1 MGYGE
6 LLTCTADAR
15 LADYSAVT
23 EAEAEAF
30 LRQRVEEI
38 IRRVDAEVTVE
49 LHDEQMAALV
59 SFVYNLGAGAFA
71 TSTLLQMIDDGAPVG
86 EIAREWLSWDH
97 IHVDGVAQASR
108 GLSRRRLAE
117 LGLYLLRDQRPAM
130 MVPTTR
136 RLTDPMIVA
145 CRCGRDVAMRAIA
158 SQDGIARIGECT
170 ECDMQVHHARGATT
184 GDVARSVGGYR
195 AGTN

>member
-1 MGYGE
+1 MESHTESVQTLMNWLRDRWPYLTYVAGIFMTLAALFIWVVPAAADAPSIAVHFISAREGYRDAPYLDSAGCITVGYGE

-59 SFVYNLGAGAFA
+59 SVRLQPRPVGVRQLHALADDRRRSSRGRDRAGVAERGI
-71 TSTLLQMIDDGAPVG
+71 TSTLTA
-86 EIAREWLSWDH
+86 W
-97 IHVDGVAQASR
+97 
-108 GLSRRRLAE
+108 RRR
-117 LGLYLLRDQRPAM
+117 R
-130 MVPTTR
+130 
-136 RLTDPMIVA
+136 
-145 CRCGRDVAMRAIA
+145 
-158 SQDGIARIGECT
+158 
-170 ECDMQVHHARGATT
+170 
-184 GDVARSVGGYR
+184 VG
-195 AGTN
+195 

>member
-1 MGYGE
+1 MNWLRDRWPYLTYTAGIFVALAALFIWVVPAAADAPSIAVHFISAREGYRSEPYLDSAGCITVGYGE

-59 SFVYNLGAGAFA
+59 SFVYNLGQSAFA
-71 TSTLLQMIDDGAPVG
+71 NSTLLQMIDDGAPVG

-117 LGLYLLRDQRPAM
+117 LGLYFF
-130 MVPTTR
+130 
-136 RLTDPMIVA
+136 
-145 CRCGRDVAMRAIA
+145 
-158 SQDGIARIGECT
+158 
-170 ECDMQVHHARGATT
+170 
-184 GDVARSVGGYR
+184 
-195 AGTN
+195 GTSER